1 MMPKTP
7 RPRLLACTFS
17 FLTLLVL
24 VLSGCGA
31 QGTPVSTQQG
41 STTPVKGGTWI
52 DDIVNEPDSLIPNGG
67 SQTFDVVVGQALY
80 APLFVGDKDGK
91 INPNIV
97 SELPTSTNGDISP
110 DLKTW
115 IFKLKPGLKWSDGQ
129 PLNAE
134 DVDFTWKLW
143 TNPKFGAYSTNG
155 YNLITST
162 DISAD
167 KLTITFHLKSAF
179 APFLSVWTDAGFA
192 PLPKHRF
199 ASMAPDAIL
208 KSKDNLNPS
217 VVSGPFMMS
226 ESAPGSHY
234 TVVRNPNYFRASE
247 GLPYLDKVIFKVIQN
262 QDTVLKD
269 FQTNGAT
276 SGWFLDVSKTAAY
289 KALSGYSVV
298 TNPNASNF
306 EVTIF
311 NFNNPILGKDLAV
324 RKAISMAIDHDT
336 LIKTARKG
344 EALPLCTDHGKSYNP
359 GYQADAPCPKFDP
372 AGANKLLDQDGWVKG
387 ADGYRTKDGKKLEFK
402 YTTTS
407 GKPWRQDDELI
418 IQSNLKD
425 IGMKIDIDNRPA
437 SEFFGPFLNGGKHD
451 MAEFESSWTY
461 DPDDDT
467 LTGTDAIPNLKTG
480 AQGSNWS
487 FYSNPAVDKLIKQEQ
502 TSADPA
508 VRQDAFN
515 KLHEIYLTDFPFVIL
530 YSPTDI
536 AVARN
541 TVHNYMPGPM
551 GASETVNI
559 WEWWC
564 TGGKC

>member
-1 MMPKTP
+1 MPKTP
-7 RPRLLACTFS
+7 RPRLLVYAFS
-17 FLTLLVL
+17 FLTLFVL

-31 QGTPVSTQQG
+31 QGTPASSQTSNAQL
-41 STTPVKGGTWI
+41 VKGGTWI

-80 APLFVGDKDGK
+80 APLFVGDKNGK
-91 INPNIV
+91 ITPNLV
-97 SELPTSTNGDISP
+97 TELPTATNGDISS

-115 IFKLKPGLKWSDGQ
+115 TFKLKPGLKWSDGQ

-143 TNPKFGAYSTNG
+143 TNPKFGAYSTTG
-155 YNLITST
+155 FTLIKST
-162 DISAD
+162 TISAD
-167 KLTITFHLKSAF
+167 KLSITFHLSQAF
-179 APFLSVWTDAGFA
+179 SPFLAIWTDAGFA
-192 PLPKHRF
+192 PLPKHHF
-199 ASMAPDAIL
+199 ASMAPDSIL

-226 ESAPGSHY
+226 ESVPGSHY
-234 TVVRNPNYFRASE
+234 TMVKNPNFFRASE

-276 SGWFLDVSKTAAY
+276 SGWFLDVSKIAAY
-289 KALSGYSVV
+289 KALNGYSVV
-298 TNPNASNF
+298 TNPNSSNF
-306 EVTIF
+306 EVMIF
-311 NFNNPILGKDLAV
+311 NFNNPILGKDLDV
-324 RKAISMAIDHDT
+324 RKAIAMAINHDE

-344 EALPLCTDHGKSYNP
+344 VALPLCTDHGRAYNP
-359 GYQADAPCPKFDP
+359 GYQADAPCTQFDP

-387 ADGYRTKDGKKLEFK
+387 ADGYRTKGGKKLEFK

-407 GKPWRQDDELI
+407 GKPWREDDELI

-425 IGMKIDIDNRPA
+425 IGVKIDIDNRPA

-451 MAEFESSWTY
+451 LAEFENAWVY
-461 DPDDDT
+461 DPDDQT
-467 LTGTDAIPNLKTG
+467 LTGTAAIPNLKTG
-480 AQGSNWS
+480 GQGSNWS
-487 FYSNPAVDKLIKQEQ
+487 FYSNPAVDKLQLQEEG
-502 TSADPA
+502 SADPT

-530 YSPTDI
+530 YSPPDI
-536 AVARN
+536 AVAKN

>member
-1 MMPKTP
+1 MPKTP
-7 RPRLLACTFS
+7 RPRLLAYAFS
-17 FLTLLVL
+17 FLTLFVL

-31 QGTPVSTQQG
+31 QGTPVSSQQTG
-41 STTPVKGGTWI
+41 SSTPVKGGTWI
-52 DDIVNEPDSLIPNGG
+52 DDVVNEPDSLIPNGG

-80 APLFVGDKDGK
+80 APLFVGDKNGK
-91 INPNIV
+91 INPNLV
-97 SELPTSTNGDISP
+97 TELPTATNGDISP

-115 IFKLKPGLKWSDGQ
+115 TFKLKPGIKWSDGQ

-143 TNPKFGAYSTNG
+143 TNPKFGAYSTTG
-155 YNLITST
+155 FNLIKST

-167 KLTITFHLKSAF
+167 KLTITFHLSQAF
-179 APFLSVWTDAGFA
+179 APFLAVWTDAGFA
-192 PLPKHRF
+192 PLPKHHF
-199 ASMAPDAIL
+199 ASMSPDSIL

-226 ESAPGSHY
+226 ESVPGSHY
-234 TVVRNPNYFRASE
+234 TVVRNPNFFRASE

-289 KALSGYSVV
+289 KALPGYSLVV
-298 TNPNASNF
+298 NPNASNF
-306 EVTIF
+306 EATVF
-311 NFNNPILGKDLAV
+311 NFNNPILGKDLDV
-324 RKAISMAIDHDT
+324 RKAIAMAINHNT
-336 LIKTARKG
+336 LIQTARKG
-344 EALPLCTDHGKSYNP
+344 QALPLCTDHGKAFNP
-359 GYQADAPCPKFDP
+359 GYQADAPCPQFDP

-407 GKPWRQDDELI
+407 GKPWREDDELI

-425 IGMKIDIDNRPA
+425 IGIKIDIDNRPA

-451 MAEFESSWTY
+451 IAEFENSWVY
-461 DPDDDT
+461 DPDDIS
-467 LTGTDAIPNLKTG
+467 LTGTSAIPNLKTG
-480 AQGSNWS
+480 SQGSNWS
-487 FYSNPAVDKLIKQEQ
+487 FYSNPAVDKLQTQEE

-536 AVARN
+536 AVAKN
-541 TVHNYMPGPM
+541 TVHNYLPGPM